1 MSALCQG
8 RPYDTTSPHRC
19 QPCLQRGA
27 HVLAVLDGVAR
38 TYLAICVSQNSVI
51 QNRSIYEDAHIFARA
66 PHDMRMLSLRDHRAY
81 PFGVFRPEM
90 I

>member
-8 RPYDTTSPHRC
+8 CPYDTTSPRHC
-19 QPCLQRGA
+19 QPRLQRSA
-27 HVLAVLDGVAR
+27 RVLAVLDGVAR
-38 TYLAICVSQNSVI
+38 THLAICASQNSVI
-51 QNRSIYEDAHIFARA
+51 QDRSIYEDAHIFARA
-66 PHDMRMLSLRDHRAY
+66 LPDMNMLSLRDDRAY